1 MNSSPFELFRRN
13 LKPLMVLLVGL
24 AMFAFIVLPVLD
36 QYLRKSAGG
45 TDGDIVASFNGRDLT
60 RGRVSYFT
68 QNHQS
73 TVRFLVELAQE
84 TINRGGS
91 PQTAGF
97 QYDMQSQQVR
107 AIGINEVPSQ
117 MGSIRSLML
126 ASLAQDDGFD
136 LDDNALQVWLS
147 QYTDGKITDGDIN
160 AMLLRSTQNRMG
172 RPHLYQQLR
181 THLLAQVYE
190 QRGISGL
197 FLGSSPMAGPLL
209 TPQEQWENF
218 LKLNQNAIVGA
229 YGISVDDYL
238 PETTAEPSE
247 IEIKKVYE
255 EGKDRDPSE
264 FSPDPGFHR
273 QYVAKVEY
281 VVGDLQTFID
291 AEVAKLAEEEIRAEY
306 DRRIKGGDFLLPAE
320 SAPVE
325 TGADTTDAEER
336 ADEALEGS
344 PEEGSPAASSES
356 VDVEASE
363 AIDVPAPTTEQ
374 PVQQEGEPS
383 PEDQS
388 SVQANRAVRLVTAF
402 TQQAEDEAAQEP
414 ADPQPAS
421 EEGQGTES
429 ATNEDKAVVEE
440 VAEDPA
446 AETQVETAAEEDS
459 AGGEGTPEAEET
471 ATETEAVES
480 FEAVRDQVA
489 ADMVRSAA
497 QIRMSDAI
505 QKVND
510 KMKRFFGQ
518 NAMYENS
525 ISIQGDTGKK
535 PPTRPNLEELAAEY
549 GLTYEVIGPY
559 SAIAISERSNEGQ
572 FIEPIAGSVA
582 LGSMQSGQN
591 TSFVQLAYGS
601 SSAQS
606 QEPSLPLFAPISTV
620 DAQAITPKQYLAW
633 KVEEK
638 AAYTPELDEV
648 RDEVIMAIR
657 VQEARELATKA
668 AEQIAKQAEG
678 KENVELKDLVPED
691 KIEAF
696 QEGLG
701 PFTWMTAFGFSGAS
715 LGVVPGI
722 EAAGSDFMEAIFT
735 NASGTVSVAAD
746 QSGRTVYVIQSDS
759 FQPGIDELREQFKQP
774 TNRFMSMMLGN
785 GANQIVGGYFEK
797 MDKQN
802 DFEDYTSALE

>member
-126 ASLAQDDGFD
+126 ASLAQNDGFD

-247 IEIKKVYE
+247 IEIKKVYD

-291 AEVAKLAEEEIRAEY
+291 AEVAKLSEEEIRAEY
-306 DRRIKGGDFLLPAE
+306 DRRIKGGDFLLPTE

-325 TGADTTDAEER
+325 TGGDTPDAEEP
-336 ADEALEGS
+336 AEQAPEGS
-344 PEEGSPAASSES
+344 PEESAPEESSES
-356 VDVEASE
+356 IDVEASE
-363 AIDVPAPTTEQ
+363 ESDAPASTTEQ
-374 PVQQEGEPS
+374 SDQQEGEPS
-383 PEDQS
+383 PDDQS
-388 SVQANRAVRLVTAF
+388 SVQADRAVRLVTAF
-402 TQQAEDEAAQEP
+402 TQQADEEAEQEP

-429 ATNEDKAVVEE
+429 ATNQDKAVVEE
-440 VAEDPA
+440 DAEDLA

-459 AGGEGTPEAEET
+459 AGGEATSEAEET

-559 SAIAISERSNEGQ
+559 SATAISERSNEGQ

-691 KIEAF
+691 KMEAF

-735 NASGTVSVAAD
+735 NPSGTVSVAAD

-759 FQPGIDELREQFKQP
+759 FQPGMDELREQFKQP

-802 DFEDYTSALE
+802 DFEDYTSAQE